1 MKTFT
6 FTQDQL
12 EEMLSVLDVDLFEI
26 TARDISSL
34 VELTPLTRDIIL
46 DIADRQISARY
57 DALVTMLRVESD
69 DDLKALMEEDQ

>member
-1 MKTFT
+1 MKRIT
-6 FTQDQL
+6 FTQDEL

-46 DIADRQISARY
+46 DIADRQHSVSHDTLVNMLQIESE
-57 DALVTMLRVESD
+57 DALI
-69 DDLKALMEEDQ
+69 ALMEENK